1 MYRTGIFHGVAV
13 LCTALLAVGCGQG
26 ADQVAVD
33 ADDIGGVVTGLNG
46 PEAGVWVIAETTDLP
61 TKFSR
66 TVVTDDLGQYVVPD
80 LPTANY
86 DVWVRGYGLVD
97 SSKVQAAPGQTLDLT
112 AVPAP
117 SAAAAAEYYPA
128 VYWYS
133 RLHIPAASEFP
144 GTGAQG
150 NGFPENLRT
159 QAHYLRLVK
168 TDRCESC
175 HQLGNEGTRTVPE
188 SLGTFESSADAW
200 MRRIQSGQAGRD
212 MVAGITEMGAR
223 PTLEMYGDWTDR
235 VAAGELPTETPPRP
249 QGQERNVVI
258 SQWDWVGPGVYL
270 HDSIGTDKRDP
281 TINANGKLYGATEL
295 SSEFLPVLDPV
306 MHTAGEVPVPLRD
319 PNTDSNAPQ
328 TGFEASP
335 YWGEE
340 AIWPGRANVHNPMM
354 DHRGRVW
361 ITSRIRPNENP
372 AFCRAGS
379 THPSAQLT
387 PVDRQGRQLA
397 VYDPETDETKL
408 IDTCFGT
415 HHVHFAYNDDN
426 HTAWTSGGFGANV
439 VGWLNTRM
447 YDETGDEQASQGWTA
462 LIIDNNGNGT
472 RDEYTEGD
480 QPADPSKDRRL
491 NSAFYG
497 VMPSPAD
504 GSVWGT
510 ILGLPGGV
518 ARLEPG
524 DNPPATAITE
534 YYEVPFENPDA
545 SVTGFSPRGLDV
557 DQDGVVWTVLAS
569 GHFAS
574 FDRRKCTGPL
584 NGPTATGQHC
594 VEGWTLHQTPGPEFD
609 NVEYP
614 GSADSHYYDWVDQ
627 FDTFGLGANT
637 PIATGNG
644 SDSLL
649 ALDKESG
656 EFTVLRV
663 PYPLGFF
670 AKGMEGRIDDPTTGW
685 KGKGIYTT
693 WGTRTPFHTEGG
705 RDNVAKIVK
714 FQLRPDPTAK

>member
-1 MYRTGIFHGVAV
+1 MKTTGIFQGVAV
-13 LCTALLAVGCGQG
+13 LCTALLAVACGQG
-26 ADQVAVD
+26 AEQVAVD
-33 ADDIGGVVTGLNG
+33 ADDIGGVVTGPNG

-80 LPTANY
+80 LPEASY

-97 SSKVQAAPGQTLDLT
+97 SAKVQAAPGETLDLT

-133 RLHIPAASEFP
+133 KLNIPAASEFP
-144 GTGAQG
+144 GTGPQG
-150 NGFPENLRT
+150 NGIPEAFRT

-168 TDRCESC
+168 TDRCEAC
-175 HQLGNEGTRTVPE
+175 HQMGNQGTRTISE
-188 SLGTFESSADAW
+188 SLGSFESSTDAW
-200 MRRIQSGQAGRD
+200 QRRLQSGQAGAN
-212 MVAGITEMGAR
+212 MVSGIAGMGAR
-223 PTLEMYGDWTDR
+223 PTLAMFADWTDR
-235 VAAGELPTETPPRP
+235 IAAGELPSETPPRP
-249 QGQERNVVI
+249 EGQERNVVI
-258 SQWDWVGPGVYL
+258 SQWDWVNPGVYL

-281 TINANGKLYGATEL
+281 TVNANGKLYGSTEL
-295 SSEFLPVLDPV
+295 SAEFLPVLDPV
-306 MHTAGEVPVPLRD
+306 SHTVSEVPVPLND
-319 PNTDSNAPQ
+319 PNTLTKAPQ
-328 TGFEASP
+328 TGFMASV

-340 AIWPGRANVHNPMM
+340 AIWPGQANVHNPMM
-354 DHRGRVW
+354 DHLGRVW
-361 ITSRIRPNENP
+361 ITSRVRSDADQP
-372 AFCRAGS
+372 AFCGEGS
-379 THPSAQLT
+379 SHPSAQAT
-387 PVDRQGRQLA
+387 PTTRSGRQLA
-397 VYDPETDETKL
+397 VHDPATGETKL

-415 HHVHFAYNDDN
+415 HHVHFAYDDEN
-426 HTAWTSGGFGANV
+426 HTAWTSGDPGV
-439 VGWLNTRM
+439 VGWLNTKM
-447 YDETGDEQASQGWTA
+447 YDETGDAEASQGWTA
-462 LIIDNNGNGT
+462 LILDHNGNGI
-472 RDEYTEGD
+472 RDAYTE
-480 QPADPSKDRRL
+480 ADEPVDPNMDRNL
-491 NSAFYG
+491 NRGFYG

-510 ILGLPGGV
+510 LLGMPGGI
-518 ARLEPG
+518 ARIAPG
-524 DNPPATAITE
+524 DNPPATAISE
-534 YYEVPFENPDA
+534 YYEVPFGPDVA
-545 SVTGFSPRGLDV
+545 VQGFSPRGLDV
-557 DQDGVVWTVLAS
+557 DQEGVVWTVLAS

-574 FDRRKCTGPL
+574 FDRRLCTGPL

-594 VEGWTLHQTPGPEFD
+594 QEGWTLHQTPGPEFA

-644 SDSLL
+644 SDALL

-656 EFTVLRV
+656 EFTILRV

-670 AKGMEGRIDDPTTGW
+670 AKGMDGRIDDPTTGW

-693 WGTRTPFHTEGG
+693 WGTRTTFHTEGG
-705 RDNVAKIVK
+705 TDNVAKIVK